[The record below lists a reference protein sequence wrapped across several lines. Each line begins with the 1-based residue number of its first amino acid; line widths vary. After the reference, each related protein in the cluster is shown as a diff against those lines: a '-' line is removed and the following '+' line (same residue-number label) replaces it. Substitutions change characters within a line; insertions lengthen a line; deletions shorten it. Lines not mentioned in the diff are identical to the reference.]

1 MGTSPYRAIDKREMK
16 QLVSKNLLV
25 SVLSKVFYLAT
36 RLFIPPLV
44 LAYVGQAEYGIWAIC
59 FVLISYLG
67 LGAFGVSNVYIR
79 YVAEYHARD
88 EIEKINGL
96 ISTGIVLVSSISLLL
111 LCIFWFLL
119 PTLIV
124 HVFNIPSTI
133 PSDPDTNLHQ
143 TAFILFYSTAC
154 IFLLELNI
162 SAFMYILNG
171 LQKITET
178 SVILVGSATLET
190 LFTVL
195 FLLLG
200 FGIYSLLIAFG
211 IRYLVSIIVYTSL
224 CFKTLPTLSIGIQHV
239 RVEYLRLFYRFGS
252 IVQLAGVLGIVT
264 RSIDKILAASMIHIY
279 AAGAL
284 ELGAK
289 FPLMAVTIP
298 ASMNSVFL
306 PASSYMH
313 NQKRQQ
319 EMLDMYVEGTRV
331 MALLTGFIMGYLAA
345 FSIPLIMAWL
355 GAWTDY
361 DALTIAFIMVFSTL
375 PQQLH
380 VLTGPGS
387 AIFNGINKPSRT
399 LIYPLLRLGLMFVFG
414 GLAILFSLIS
424 WENVQLLDIV
434 ILVNLA
440 TLVGALTY
448 SAYIN
453 KTIGLSHLVFFE
465 KVLLPSFIP
474 YVTGFAIFWLLSFW
488 NINLYSRLSAI
499 EFVLISGVLYTA
511 LTSVVIFYGIF
522 SNDER
527 ENLSNKFMS
536 TGHFAMYKIKGRLTA
551 YFSWK

>member
-1 MGTSPYRAIDKREMK
+1 MGTTPYKTIDKREMQ

-25 SVLSKVFYLAT
+25 SVLSKIFYLAT

-44 LAYVGQAEYGIWAIC
+44 LAYVGQAEYGIWAMC

-79 YVAEYHARD
+79 YVAEYHARN
-88 EIEKINGL
+88 ELEKINGL
-96 ISTGIVLVSSISLLL
+96 ISTGIILVSTISLILL
-111 LCIFWFLL
+111 FIFWFIL

-124 HVFNIPSTI
+124 NVFNIPSTA
-133 PSDPDTNLHQ
+133 PNNPNVDLHQ

-178 SVILVGSATLET
+178 SLILVGAATLET
-190 LFTVL
+190 LLTVL

-200 FGIYSLLIAFG
+200 FGIYSLLIAFA
-211 IRYLVSIIVYTSL
+211 IRYLVSMVVYTSL
-224 CFKTLPTLSIGIQHV
+224 CFKILPTLSISIQHV
-239 RVEYLRLFYRFGS
+239 RIEYLRLFYRFGS
-252 IVQLAGVLGIVT
+252 IVQLAGILGILT
-264 RSIDKILAASMIHIY
+264 RSVDKILAASMIHIY

-284 ELGAK
+284 ELGSK
-289 FPLMAVTIP
+289 FPMMAITIP
-298 ASMNSVFL
+298 SSMNSVFL

-319 EMLDMYVEGTRV
+319 EMLDMYIGGTRI
-331 MALLTGFIMGYLAA
+331 MALLTSFIMGYLAT
-345 FSIPLIMAWL
+345 FSLPLVMGWL

-361 DALTIAFIMVFSTL
+361 DSLSIASIMVLFTL

-387 AIFNGINKPSRT
+387 AIFNGINKPELT
-399 LIYPLLRLGLMFVFG
+399 LIYPLLRLALIFTLGGISISLSFVSWQQ
-414 GLAILFSLIS
+414 IQLF
-424 WENVQLLDIV
+424 DIV
-434 ILVNLA
+434 ILINLA
-440 TLVGALTY
+440 TVIGALVY

-453 KTIGLSHLVFFE
+453 RTIGLSNLIFIK
-465 KVLLPSFIP
+465 KVLLPSCVP
-474 YVTGFAIFWLLSFW
+474 YVTGLVLFWLLSSW
-488 NINLYSRLSAI
+488 EVDLYSRLNAVQ
-499 EFVLISGVLYTA
+499 FVLVTGFLYSA

-527 ENLSNKFMS
+527 KKLIDKFLSIS
-536 TGHFAMYKIKGRLTA
+536 EFALTKIKGRLNQ
-551 YFSWK
+551 YFKR

>member
-1 MGTSPYRAIDKREMK
+1 MGTSPYKAIDKHEMQ

-44 LAYVGQAEYGIWAIC
+44 LAYVGQAEYGIWAMC

-79 YVAEYHARD
+79 YVAEYHARN

-111 LCIFWFLL
+111 LCIFWFTL

-124 HVFNIPSTI
+124 HVFNIPQTL
-133 PSDPDTNLHQ
+133 PNNPDVDLHQ

-178 SVILVGSATLET
+178 SLILVGSATLET
-190 LFTVL
+190 LLTVL

-224 CFKTLPTLSIGIQHV
+224 CFKTLPTLSIGLQHI
-239 RVEYLRLFYRFGS
+239 RIEYLRLFYRFGS
-252 IVQLAGVLGIVT
+252 IVQLAGVLGILT

-313 NQKRQQ
+313 NQKRHQ
-319 EMLDMYVEGTRV
+319 EMLDMYVEGSRI
-331 MALLTGFIMGYLAA
+331 MALLTGFIMGYLAT
-345 FSIPLIMAWL
+345 FSTPLMMGWL

-361 DALTIAFIMVFSTL
+361 DTLAIAFIMVFFTL

-387 AIFNGINKPSRT
+387 AIFNGMNKPSRT
-399 LIYPLLRLGLMFVFG
+399 LIYPLLRLGLMFVLG
-414 GLAILFSLIS
+414 GLGILFSIMS
-424 WENVQLLDIV
+424 WEEIKLLDIV
-434 ILVNLA
+434 IVVNLA
-440 TLVGALTY
+440 TLIGALIY
-448 SAYIN
+448 GAYIN
-453 KTIGLSHLVFFE
+453 KTIGLSHLVYFE

-474 YVTGFAIFWLLSFW
+474 YLTGFAVFWLLSFW
-488 NINLYSRLSAI
+488 DVDLYSRLNAI
-499 EFVLISGVLYTA
+499 ELILVSGALYS
-511 LTSVVIFYGIF
+511 LVTSLVIFYGVF

-527 ENLSNKFMS
+527 EKISRKFMS
-536 TGHFAMYKIKGRLTA
+536 IGHFAIHKIQGRLSS
-551 YFSWK
+551 YFKW

>member
-1 MGTSPYRAIDKREMK
+1 MGTSPYKTIDKHEMR

-44 LAYVGQAEYGIWAIC
+44 LTHVGQAEYGIWAVC

-79 YVAEYHARD
+79 YVAEYHARN
-88 EIEKINGL
+88 ELEKINGL

-111 LCIFWFLL
+111 LCIFWFIL

-124 HVFNIPSTI
+124 HVFNIPSTT
-133 PSDPDTNLHQ
+133 PANPDTNLHQ

-154 IFLLELNI
+154 IFLLELNV

-178 SVILVGSATLET
+178 SLILVGSAVLET
-190 LFTVL
+190 LLTVL

-200 FGIYSLLIAFG
+200 FGIYALLIAFG

-224 CFKTLPTLSIGIQHV
+224 CFKTLPTLSIGLQHI
-239 RVEYLRLFYRFGS
+239 RIEYLRLFYRFGS
-252 IVQLAGVLGIVT
+252 IVQLAGILGILT

-313 NQKRQQ
+313 SQKRQQ

-331 MALLTGFIMGYLAA
+331 MALLTGFIMGYLAT

-361 DALTIAFIMVFSTL
+361 DTLTIACVMIFFTL

-387 AIFNGINKPSRT
+387 AIFNGMNKPSLT
-399 LIYPLLRLGLMFVFG
+399 LIYPLLRLGLML
-414 GLAILFSLIS
+414 GLGSLAVLFSIIS
-424 WENVQLLDIV
+424 WEELHLLDIV
-434 ILVNLA
+434 IVVNLA
-440 TLVGALTY
+440 TLIGALTY

-453 KTIGLSHLVFFE
+453 KKIGLSNLVFFE
-465 KVLLPSFIP
+465 KVLLPSLIP
-474 YVTGFAIFWLLSFW
+474 YVTGFAIFWLLTFW
-488 NINLYSRLSAI
+488 DIDLYSRLSAI
-499 EFVLISGVLYTA
+499 EFIFVSGFLYTV
-511 LTSVVIFYGIF
+511 LTSLVIFYGVF

-527 ENLSNKFMS
+527 EKLSSKFFS
-536 TGHFAMYKIKGRLTA
+536 ISHFAMYKIKGRLTA
-551 YFSWK
+551 YFKW

>member
-1 MGTSPYRAIDKREMK
+1 MGTSPYKTIDKDEMR

-25 SVLSKVFYLAT
+25 SILSKVFYLVT

-44 LAYVGQAEYGIWAIC
+44 LVYVGQAEYGIWAMC

-79 YVAEYHARD
+79 YVAEYHARN

-96 ISTGIVLVSSISLLL
+96 ISTGIVLVSSISLVL
-111 LCIFWFLL
+111 LCLFWLIL

-124 HVFNIPSTI
+124 HVFNIPEFT
-133 PSDPDTNLHQ
+133 PNNPDTNLHQ
-143 TAFILFYSTAC
+143 TAFILFYGTAC
-154 IFLLELNI
+154 IFLIELNI

-178 SVILVGSATLET
+178 SLILVGSATLET
-190 LFTVL
+190 LLTVL

-200 FGIYSLLIAFG
+200 FGIYSLLIAFA

-224 CFKTLPTLSIGIQHV
+224 CFKTIPTLSISIQHV

-252 IVQLAGVLGIVT
+252 IVQLAGMLGILT
-264 RSIDKILAASMIHIY
+264 RSIDKILAASVIHIY

-313 NQKRQQ
+313 SQKRQQ
-319 EMLDMYVEGTRV
+319 EMLDMYVKGSRI
-331 MALLTGFIMGYLAA
+331 MAMLTGFIMGYLAT

-361 DALTIAFIMVFSTL
+361 DSLTIAFIMIFFTL

-399 LIYPLLRLGLMFVFG
+399 LIYPLLRLALIFIFAV
-414 GLAILFSLIS
+414 LAILFSLIS

-440 TLVGALTY
+440 TLVGAVIY
-448 SAYIN
+448 GIYIN
-453 KTIGLSHLVFFE
+453 KMIGLSQLIYFE
-465 KVLLPSFIP
+465 KVLLPSIVP
-474 YVTGFAIFWLLSFW
+474 YMTGFALFWILALW
-488 NINLYSRLSAI
+488 NVDLYSRLNAI
-499 EFVLISGVLYTA
+499 QFVLISGTLYGIF
-511 LTSVVIFYGIF
+511 TSLVIFYGIF
-522 SNDER
+522 SSDER
-527 ENLSNKFMS
+527 ESISCKLMS
-536 TGHFAMYKIKGRLTA
+536 IGQFAFVKIKGRLAT
-551 YFSWK
+551 YFIKR